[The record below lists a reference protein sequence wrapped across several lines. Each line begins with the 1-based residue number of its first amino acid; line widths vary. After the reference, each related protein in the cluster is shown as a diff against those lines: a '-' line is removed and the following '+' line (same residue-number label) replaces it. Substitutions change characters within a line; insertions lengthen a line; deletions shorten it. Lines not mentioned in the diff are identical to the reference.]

1 VQHAK
6 LAVEASFDPGSIL
19 ILENGDKVE
28 FDGDILRV
36 VDQVDNKEIYFSSSV
51 HYEVSGEVIDERDLM
66 SREGIVVITFT
77 IDKKNKIIA
86 GPIFNSKAC
95 TFSKNREWRAFCMM
109 NTQPIIDSVE
119 ELFTHNPNTNLNEC
133 EKVVKNYM
141 EKIIRQQIGKRPTL
155 LVHADKVGA

>member
-1 VQHAK
+1 
-6 LAVEASFDPGSIL
+6 
-19 ILENGDKVE
+19 
-28 FDGDILRV
+28 
-36 VDQVDNKEIYFSSSV
+36 
-51 HYEVSGEVIDERDLM
+51 
-66 SREGIVVITFT
+66 
-77 IDKKNKIIA
+77 
-86 GPIFNSKAC
+86 
-95 TFSKNREWRAFCMM
+95 M